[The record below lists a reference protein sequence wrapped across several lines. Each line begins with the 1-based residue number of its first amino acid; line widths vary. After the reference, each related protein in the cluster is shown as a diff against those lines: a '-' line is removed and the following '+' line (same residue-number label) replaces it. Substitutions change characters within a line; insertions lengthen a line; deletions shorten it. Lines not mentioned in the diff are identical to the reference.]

1 MKNLILAITFVML
14 MVSTSFAADLFTVNS
29 LNLAGDTVYLTTS
42 GNFAVG
48 AGSNIAS
55 IKDIVEIRAEIA
67 TPINSDGD
75 TKAGI
80 GIGINVVKVIKK
92 FSGTWLVGNVNPSI
106 GIMGLTNLN
115 GIVKLEPAIYVS
127 IINIAL

>member
-1 MKNLILAITFVML
+1 MKNFILAVAFVML

-29 LNLAGDTVYLTTS
+29 LNLAGDTVYLTAS

-55 IKDIVEIRAEIA
+55 IKDIVEIRAEIV

-80 GIGINVVKVIKK
+80 GAGINVVKIIKK
-92 FSGTWLVGNVNPSI
+92 LNGTWLVGNINPSI
-106 GIMGLTNLN
+106 GVMGLTNLN
-115 GIVKLEPAIYVS
+115 GVVKLEPAIYVS
-127 IINIAL
+127 IINIVL

>member
-1 MKNLILAITFVML
+1 MKRLILAVMFVIL
-14 MVSTSFAADLFTVNS
+14 IASTSFAADLFTVNN
-29 LNLAGDTVYLTTS
+29 LNLAGDTVYLTAS

-55 IKDIVEIRAEIA
+55 IKDVIEVRAEIV

-75 TKAGI
+75 TKAGL
-80 GIGINVVKVIKK
+80 GIGLNVVKVIKK
-92 FSGTWLVGNVNPSI
+92 LSGTWLVGNINPSI

-115 GIVKLEPAIYVS
+115 GTVKLQPAVYVS
-127 IINIAL
+127 IINITL

>member
-1 MKNLILAITFVML
+1 MKSLILAVMFVML
-14 MVSTSFAADLFTVNS
+14 IVSTSFAADLFKVNNF
-29 LNLAGDTVYLTTS
+29 NLAGDTVYLTAS

-55 IKDIVEIRAEIA
+55 IKDVIEIRAEIV

-75 TKAGI
+75 TKAGL

-92 FSGTWLVGNVNPSI
+92 LSGTWLAGNVNPSI

-115 GIVKLEPAIYVS
+115 GVVKLEPAIYIS
-127 IINIAL
+127 IINVTL

>member
-1 MKNLILAITFVML
+1 MKRLILAVIFVMF

-29 LNLAGDTVYLTTS
+29 LNLAGDTVYLTAS

-55 IKDIVEIRAEIA
+55 IKDIVEIRAEIV
-67 TPINSDGD
+67 TPINSDGN
-75 TKAGI
+75 TKAGL
-80 GIGINVVKVIKK
+80 GAGINVVQVIKK
-92 FSGTWLVGNVNPSI
+92 ISGTWLVGNVNPSI

-115 GIVKLEPAIYVS
+115 GVVKIEPAVYVS
-127 IINIAL
+127 IVNVAL